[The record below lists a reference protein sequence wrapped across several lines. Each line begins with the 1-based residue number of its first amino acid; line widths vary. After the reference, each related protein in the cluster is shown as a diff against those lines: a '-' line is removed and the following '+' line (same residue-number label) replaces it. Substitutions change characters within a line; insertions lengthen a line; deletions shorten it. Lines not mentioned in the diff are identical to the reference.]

1 LAWKVEIARTAQR
14 QIAKLDRTAQ
24 VSILKFLRERVAA
37 TDNPRQ
43 FGKPLRGEKRGL
55 WRYRVGDFRL
65 ICDIQDE
72 RITVLVLELGNRKDI
87 YR

>member
-1 LAWKVEIARTAQR
+1 MAWKVEIARTAQR